1 MTVFTSRL
9 HSFLRS
15 SANLRAMEEEV
26 AVLDAERTRANSL
39 HDQLARQFQC
49 RGNDA
54 VTLGHAV
61 DGGWP
66 VQIAREQLAGHMG
79 FWGPSGSGKSFLL
92 ALLLR
97 HLLHSGVRRFVVADP
112 KSETVEL
119 AKRAI
124 VEFSHTLPPSEAE
137 SLLSRVIVL
146 DLFAA
151 STLPR
156 LQVLAPEEGVDAE
169 MQAYEIAGII
179 TNELDNGGVGVR
191 QEAILHKVIEAL
203 IRAGLPL
210 TVLPT
215 ALETPEL
222 LDALAENHGP
232 PDFFRAVAAR
242 LRKESRDRIL
252 GLVSRADR
260 LLRLRCVRLALGGS
274 PDCIDFAEL
283 LDDRIVLI
291 NLAPPQGST
300 DIGRFM
306 AGLVWVQINHAIR
319 RRPNGSAPTFVCVDE
334 WPTFLAAGGPHLADT
349 FEDLLR
355 LARSKGVFLAVLSQ
369 DMTSVAKVSRSIA
382 DVVKNNLHLHFIF
395 RAMDSNA
402 WDFALPVTGTRPR
415 PRGAPWEEQR
425 LGYLERGAELTLL
438 RDGLERLADRHC
450 YIVDRRT
457 GLPGVLMKTADLV
470 LKASPSEVRSIEER
484 AAKSDAVATI
494 AELERGEREVHRRIE
509 GLLSS
514 SSNSGSDD
522 RTAPRPPRR
531 GRRPMDIG

>member
-1 MTVFTSRL
+1 MTTFVTR
-9 HSFLRS
+9 LRS
-15 SANLRAMEEEV
+15 LIRGSDRVAAMEEEV
-26 AVLDAERTRANSL
+26 ALLGTERTRANSL
-39 HDQLARQFQC
+39 HDRLVLQFQC
-49 RGNDA
+49 RENDA
-54 VTLGHAV
+54 VTLGHAL
-61 DGGWP
+61 DGDWP
-66 VQIAREQLAGHMG
+66 VRISRERLAGHMG
-79 FWGPSGSGKSFLL
+79 FWGPSGSGKSYLL

-97 HLLHSGVRRFVVADP
+97 HLLRSGVRRFVVADP

-124 VEFSHTLPPSEAE
+124 VEFSHTLPPDEAE
-137 SLLSRVIVL
+137 HLLDRVVIL

-179 TNELDNGGVGVR
+179 TNELDNGGLGVR
-191 QEAILHKVIEAL
+191 QEAILHKVIESL

-210 TVLPT
+210 TVLPA

-222 LDALAENHGP
+222 LDALAEKHSP

-260 LLRLRCVRLALGGS
+260 LLRLGSVRLALGGS
-274 PDCIDFAEL
+274 PDRIDFAKL
-283 LDDRIVLI
+283 LDDRITLI

-306 AGLVWVQINHAIR
+306 AGLVWIQITHAIR
-319 RRPNGSAPTFVCVDE
+319 RRPNGSAPTFVMVDE
-334 WPTFLAAGGPHLADT
+334 WPTLLAAGGAHLADT

-382 DVVKNNLHLHFIF
+382 DVVKNNLHMHFIF

-415 PRGAPWEEQR
+415 PRGSPWEEQR
-425 LGYLERGAELTLL
+425 FGYLERGAELTLL

-470 LKASPSEVRSIEER
+470 LKASPAEVRALEER
-484 AAKSDAVATI
+484 AAKSDAVASI
-494 AELERGEREVHRRIE
+494 AELERGEREVKARIKE
-509 GLLSS
+509 LLSS
-514 SSNSGSDD
+514 ASENENDD
-522 RTAPRPPRR
+522 QPAPHPHRR
-531 GRRPMDIG
+531 GKRPMDIG